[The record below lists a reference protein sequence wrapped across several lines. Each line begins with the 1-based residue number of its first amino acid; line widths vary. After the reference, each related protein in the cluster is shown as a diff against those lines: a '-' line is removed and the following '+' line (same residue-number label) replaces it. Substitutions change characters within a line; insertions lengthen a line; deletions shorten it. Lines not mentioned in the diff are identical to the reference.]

1 MTIRD
6 ELLGSTDPWLQRRR
20 RIAQIAAL
28 LAAEFGVIGMR
39 QYGAIRRLPDLP
51 VRGFDSNAVITSR
64 AAYPFGIP
72 DAALAVTGAGAIIA
86 LATARGARRSPWL
99 DLALGAG
106 IAGGAAGALV
116 YLGAMV
122 KQRRA
127 CAYCFAGAS
136 GFLSLVPLAARG
148 LLAAWRQLGSRRA

>member
-1 MTIRD
+1 MTVRD
-6 ELLGSTDPWLQRRR
+6 ELLHGTDPWLRRRR

-39 QYGAIRRLPDLP
+39 QYGAIRHLPDLP

-86 LATARGARRSPWL
+86 LATAGGSQRSGRSPWL

-106 IAGGAAGALV
+106 VAVGGLGALI
-116 YLGAMV
+116 YLGMMA

-148 LLAAWRQLGSRRA
+148 VLAAWRRVAR